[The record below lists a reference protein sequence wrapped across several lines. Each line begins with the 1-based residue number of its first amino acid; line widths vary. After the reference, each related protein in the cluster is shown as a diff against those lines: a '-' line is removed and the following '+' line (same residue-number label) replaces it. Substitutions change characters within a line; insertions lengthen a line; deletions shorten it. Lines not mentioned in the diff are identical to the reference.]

1 MKIHR
6 CDRCGKDID
15 HRNKV
20 HIKEWDNTY
29 DKLDLCCD
37 CLDEFYHFITLFMEK
52 KEENDNE

>member
-6 CDRCGKDID
+6 CDRCGADILE

-29 DKLDLCCD
+29 DKLDLCCA
-37 CLDEFYHFITLFMEK
+37 CLDEFYHFVYGEK
-52 KEENDNE
+52 EANNE